1 MSLEIG
7 RWMFDEKRETQKVR
21 KKMSQHIFFGFHL
34 IWLHALDAFYPH
46 GIPKRIAILF
56 ERDALCLIYIYIR
69 TYASAWNFFINSK
82 MWTLLCNVLFV
93 LKISALF
100 GWNSA
105 FNTNF
110 SMQSIILLYSGALY
124 SMQSRQ
130 FRLYNNRFV
139 ATYILD
145 ISFRLLG
152 LFSLLSHFV
161 RFASL
166 FYVHFYFFWFL
177 FISFEFFVLLPL
189 ECRYMI
195 FNLHWL

>member
-1 MSLEIG
+1 MLFIRMG
-7 RWMFDEKRETQKVR
+7 FQRG
-21 KKMSQHIFFGFHL
+21 SQ
-34 IWLHALDAFYPH
+34 FYLSAM
-46 GIPKRIAILF
+46 RF
-56 ERDALCLIYIYIR
+56 VWYTY
-69 TYASAWNFFINSK
+69 TYAHMLAPEIFFINSK

-152 LFSLLSHFV
+152 LFSLLSLTLFGLHLF
-161 RFASL
+161 

-177 FISFEFFVLLPL
+177 FILFDFFVLLPL